1 MLQSTLQYNYEH
13 FLEQVNLV
21 EQLTLSLFGVST
33 GLINQGYREN
43 SKWYF
48 ANVERGN
55 LADKLQPRNI
65 NVSFQNNSNYAYT
78 MEIKYN
84 QADVYFKEIIK

>member
-21 EQLTLSLFGVST
+21 EQLTLSHFGVST
-33 GLINQGYREN
+33 GLLNQAYREN
-43 SKWYF
+43 SKRYF

-65 NVSFQNNSNYAYT
+65 NVSFQSNSNYAYM
-78 MEIKYN
+78 MEIK
-84 QADVYFKEIIK
+84 